1 MKVDRH
7 FFPAQE
13 YENMNKKITTNSIM
27 KSRKFDD
34 KSGSIIRYFERYSTS
49 VQKNDIEL
57 RGLSCLTNEV
67 LYWSK
72 QEDS

>member
-1 MKVDRH
+1 LRGT

-13 YENMNKKITTNSIM
+13 NENMNKKLTTNSIM

-34 KSGSIIRYFERYSTS
+34 
-49 VQKNDIEL
+49 IEL
-57 RGLSCLTNEV
+57 RRLSCLTNEV

-72 QEDS
+72 PEDS

>member
-1 MKVDRH
+1 MRGT

-13 YENMNKKITTNSIM
+13 NENMNKKITTNSIM

-34 KSGSIIRYFERYSTS
+34 ISGAIIRYFEGYSTS
-49 VQKNDIEL
+49 FQKIEIEL
-57 RGLSCLTNEV
+57 RELSCLTNEV

-72 QEDS
+72 PEDS